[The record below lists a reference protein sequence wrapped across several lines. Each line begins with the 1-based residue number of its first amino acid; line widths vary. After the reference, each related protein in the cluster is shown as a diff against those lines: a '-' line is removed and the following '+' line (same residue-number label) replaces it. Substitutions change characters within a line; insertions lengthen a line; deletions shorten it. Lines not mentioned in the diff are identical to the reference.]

1 MDIFNT
7 ALSLCKQQNGFDL
20 ARNLIHRLE
29 QDFKPKD
36 VNVFEVFGIPGNY
49 SADDIPESEYIT
61 VRRFNYDNT
70 TKRKK
75 SDLTEFHK
83 AIKSR
88 RPLVIGSNG
97 SLTERIVIPVMSES
111 GPLRLVVISG
121 ISESSEERNILF
133 QSVELFTSLINLH
146 DSHERDRLTG
156 MMNRHTFDDF
166 YNRTVHMP
174 HGEDQKMY
182 LGMCDI
188 DHFRK
193 INDAHGHS
201 VGDQALHDIAQ
212 IMEDNF
218 RFNDALFR
226 FGGEEFIVLFKCKP
240 QDASVVL
247 DRFRKSVENYG
258 QKHDNGLTISIG
270 FVECRKTEIPSTVIG
285 KADIALYHAKENGR
299 NQVVD
304 YDDIEINSVSA

>member
-1 MDIFNT
+1 MDIFTT
-7 ALSLCKQQNGFDL
+7 ALSLSKQQSGFDL
-20 ARNLIHRLE
+20 ARTLIQRLDH
-29 QDFKPKD
+29 DFKPKD
-36 VNVFEVFGIPGNY
+36 VDVFEVFGVPGNY
-49 SADDIPESEYIT
+49 SVEDIPESQGIT

-88 RPLVIGSNG
+88 RPLVVSSNG

-121 ISESSEERNILF
+121 ISESDQERTILF
-133 QSVELFTSLINLH
+133 QSVELFSSLINLH
-146 DSHERDRLTG
+146 DSHERDRMTG
-156 MMNRHTFDDF
+156 MMNRQTFDDF
-166 YNRTVHMP
+166 YNRTVNLP

-193 INDAHGHS
+193 INDTHGHNI
-201 VGDQALHDIAQ
+201 GDQALLDIAQ

-240 QDASVVL
+240 QDAAVVL
-247 DRFRKSVENYG
+247 ERFRTSIETYG
-258 QKHDNGLTISIG
+258 QQQKNDLTISIG

-285 KADIALYHAKENGR
+285 KADIALYHAKEKGR

-304 YDDIEINSVSA
+304 YDNIEIESATA

>member
-1 MDIFNT
+1 MDIFTT
-7 ALSLCKQQNGFDL
+7 ALGLSKQENGFDL
-20 ARNLIHRLE
+20 ARYLIQRLE
-29 QDFKPKD
+29 QDFKPKSVD
-36 VNVFEVFGIPGNY
+36 VFEVFGVPGNY
-49 SADDIPESEYIT
+49 SVEDIPESQNIT

-88 RPLVIGSNG
+88 RPLIVGSNG
-97 SLTERIVIPVMSES
+97 SLTERIVMPVMSEA

-121 ISESSEERNILF
+121 ISDSPEERNILF
-133 QSVELFTSLINLH
+133 QSVELFSSLINLH
-146 DSHERDRLTG
+146 DSHERDKLTG
-156 MMNRHTFDDF
+156 MMNRQTFDDF
-166 YNRTVHMP
+166 YKRTVNMP
-174 HGEDQKMY
+174 LINDQKMY
-182 LGMCDI
+182 LGICDI

-193 INDAHGHS
+193 INDSLGHNT
-201 VGDQALHDIAQ
+201 GDQVLQDIAH

-226 FGGEEFIVLFKCKP
+226 FGGEEFIVLFKCNP
-240 QDASVVL
+240 QDAPVVL
-247 DRFRKSVENYG
+247 NRFRKSIQSHG
-258 QKHDNGLTISIG
+258 QTHNNGLTLSIG

-304 YDDIEINSVSA
+304 YDSIEVEIATA